1 MGKRQY
7 YAACAFGLEAVAAR
21 ELKELGVEDIETRDA
36 RVYFKADEAGLARA
50 NVCLRCADRIYMVL
64 SEFPAR
70 TFDELFY
77 GVSQADFGGLIPPK
91 ARMPVAG
98 DAVRSVL
105 GSVSDVQ
112 AVSKRAVIESMKRTH
127 GNIVFEESKSVFQI
141 YVSILKDN
149 VSVCLNTS
157 GAGLNRRG
165 YRVKNSE
172 APLKETLAAA
182 LLKIARWYA
191 HPLYDPMCGSGTI
204 AVEGAMMA
212 KNIMPGANRSFAAQH
227 FGDEFK
233 RAFDREKQRAAD
245 GVKTAGAQVFASD
258 IDEKALELARF
269 HAERAG
275 VLGDIRF
282 SKASVADFTLLTGD
296 ACIVTNPPYAQ
307 RMGEQKEVDRLYGQM
322 GRTFFKKPDTKVF
335 VLTADDGFENKF
347 GRRADKKR
355 KLYNGNIR
363 CTFYQYFKKK
373 A

>member
-7 YAACAFGLEAVAAR
+7 YAACAFGLESVVAR
-21 ELKELGVEDIETRDA
+21 ELKELLLEDIRARDA

-64 SEFPAR
+64 SEFSAY
-70 TFDELFY
+70 TFDELFE
-77 GVSQADFGGLIPPK
+77 GVLKINFGGLIPPK
-91 ARMPVAG
+91 ARIPVAG
-98 DAVRSVL
+98 DAVRSTL
-105 GSVSDVQ
+105 GSVSDIQ
-112 AVSKRAVIESMKRTH
+112 AVTKRALIESMKRTY
-127 GNIVFEESKSVFQI
+127 GNIVFEETKSAFQV
-141 YVSILKDN
+141 YVSILKDT

-165 YRVKNSE
+165 YRVKTSE

-212 KNIMPGANRSFAAQH
+212 KNIMPGAGRHFAAQH
-227 FGDEFK
+227 FGMEFK
-233 RAFDREKQRAAD
+233 RAFDREKQRAQNEI
-245 GVKTAGAQVFASD
+245 KESGALIFASD
-258 IDEKALELARF
+258 IDEKSLELARF

-275 VLGDIRF
+275 VADAIRF
-282 SKASVADFTLLTGD
+282 SRARVLDFEPETQD

-307 RMGEQKEVDRLYGQM
+307 RMGDEKEVSRLYGQM
-322 GRTFFKKPDTKVF
+322 GKVFFKKPDTKVF

-347 GRRADKKR
+347 GRKADKKR
-355 KLYNGNIR
+355 KLYNGSIR
-363 CTFYQYFKKK
+363 CTFYQYFKK

>member
-7 YAACAFGLEAVAAR
+7 YAACAFGLEAVVAR
-21 ELKELGVEDIETRDA
+21 ELERLDISDIETRDA

-50 NVCLRCADRIYMVL
+50 NVCLRCADRVYMVL

-70 TFDELFY
+70 TFDELFL
-77 GVSQADFGGLIPPK
+77 GVSRADFGGLIPRK
-91 ARMPVAG
+91 AKIPVAG
-98 DAVRSVL
+98 DAVKSVL
-105 GSVSDVQ
+105 GSVSDIQ

-127 GNIVFEESKSVFQI
+127 GNIVFEESGSVFQV
-141 YVSILKDN
+141 YVSILRDN

-227 FGDEFK
+227 FGMEFK

-245 GVKTAGAQVFASD
+245 GVQDSGVPIFASD
-258 IDEKALELARF
+258 IDEKALELAKF
-269 HAERAG
+269 HAECAG
-275 VLGDIRF
+275 VLSAIRF
-282 SKASVADFTLLTGD
+282 SRANAADFSSQTKD

-307 RMGEQKEVDRLYGQM
+307 RMGEQKEVDRLYAQM
-322 GRTFFKKPDTKVF
+322 GRAFFKQPDTKVF

-347 GRRADKKR
+347 GYRADKKR

-363 CTFYQYFKKK
+363 CTFYQYFKKS
-373 A
+373 

>member
-1 MGKRQY
+1 MEKRQY
-7 YAACAFGLEAVAAR
+7 YAACAFGLEAVVAR
-21 ELKELGVEDIETRDA
+21 ELKRLDITDVAARDA

-70 TFDELFY
+70 TFEELFE
-77 GVSQADFGGLIPPK
+77 GVSRTDFGGMIPPK
-91 ARMPVAG
+91 AKMPVAG
-98 DAVRSVL
+98 DAVSSVL
-105 GSVSDVQ
+105 GSVSDIQ

-127 GNIVFEESKSVFQI
+127 GNIVFEETKSAYQI
-141 YVSILKDN
+141 YVSILRDE

-172 APLKETLAAA
+172 APLKETLGAA

-204 AVEGAMMA
+204 AVEAAMMA

-227 FGDEFK
+227 FGSEFK
-233 RAFDREKQRAAD
+233 RAFDIEKQRAAD
-245 GVKTAGAQVFASD
+245 GVKPAGAPVFASD
-258 IDEKALELARF
+258 IDGAAIELAKF

-275 VLGDIRF
+275 VLEDIRF
-282 SKASVADFTLLTGD
+282 SRANVADFTLQTPD

-307 RMGEQKEVDRLYGQM
+307 RMGEQKEVDRLYGKM
-322 GRTFFKKPDTKVF
+322 GKAFFKDPDNKVF
-335 VLTADDGFENKF
+335 VLTADSGFENKF

-355 KLYNGNIR
+355 KLYNGNIK
-363 CTFYQYFKKK
+363 CTYYQYFKKV
-373 A
+373 